1 MYVQHLRL
9 RLFLPAAFASSSDAS
24 KKLAAADVSMF
35 RTVTSDMRYF
45 LIMMGIFIVSNGFA
59 LTLLF
64 PTHLH
69 PHGDA
74 APDSEA
80 TMYNM
85 SNPFAVSETV
95 GTVSCHSYRCHL
107 GCILPTMPAIS
118 SLTGLP
124 SHVRELQHDDGGVR
138 RHTA

>member
-1 MYVQHLRL
+1 MYVQH
-9 RLFLPAAFASSSDAS
+9 PAIASLLACAFASSSEAS

-85 SNPFAVSETV
+85 SNPLAVSETV
-95 GTVSCHSYRCHL
+95 GTVGCHSYRCHL
-107 GCILPTMPAIS
+107 GCILLTMPAVS
-118 SLTGLP
+118 SLAGLP

>member
-1 MYVQHLRL
+1 
-9 RLFLPAAFASSSDAS
+9 
-24 KKLAAADVSMF
+24 MF

-80 TMYNM
+80 TMYLL
-85 SNPFAVSETV
+85 
-95 GTVSCHSYRCHL
+95 R
-107 GCILPTMPAIS
+107 AIS
-118 SLTGLP
+118 MSTCP
-124 SHVRELQHDDGGVR
+124 HSF
-138 RHTA
+138 